1 MPSPYLCIVESWK
14 QRLGGA
20 LLIIATT
27 QTHAEGRV
35 LAIYACAQHAHATYF
50 ISNSWNHTYNSYFIP
65 R

>member
-20 LLIIATT
+20 LLFIATT

-35 LAIYACAQHAHATYF
+35 LAIGCA
-50 ISNSWNHTYNSYFIP
+50 N